1 MIDAHENITVHL
13 NMPCADKKTTVK
25 YFFIVPVGRSKVIA
39 ADGMVN
45 IQPV

>member
-1 MIDAHENITVHL
+1 
-13 NMPCADKKTTVK
+13 MPCADKKTTVK